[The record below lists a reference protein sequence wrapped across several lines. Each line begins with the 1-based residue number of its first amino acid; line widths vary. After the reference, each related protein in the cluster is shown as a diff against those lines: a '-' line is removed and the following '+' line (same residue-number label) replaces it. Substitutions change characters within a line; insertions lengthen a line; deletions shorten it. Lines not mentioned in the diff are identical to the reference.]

1 MQLPKALWALAGA
14 ALCCFLVLVIHAQF
28 LKEGNCPRRGPVPG
42 RCPRGTFGR
51 RGRRASPGS
60 LSATAGREPWRG
72 RSRAQPFGAHPRRGG
87 LGALEPPGAP
97 VLAEAAVPVPCPTRP
112 RWQRRSPALR
122 GPSVDGTRAPRWRA
136 PGGRRAGGPSRARA
150 RGLSAAH
157 RSPLCLLGRNQ
168 RPAGWGKGDV
178 AARVRSPLL
187 SQSMLKQA
195 ALGSH
200 SWDLV

>member
-28 LKEGNCPRRGPVPG
+28 LKEGNCPRRGLVPG
-42 RCPRGTFGR
+42 RCPRGTRAPRSARLLAPLRAGS
-51 RGRRASPGS
+51 RGADVP
-60 LSATAGREPWRG
+60 A
-72 RSRAQPFGAHPRRGG
+72 PFGAHPRRGG

-97 VLAEAAVPVPCPTRP
+97 ALAEAAVLGPCPTRP

-136 PGGRRAGGPSRARA
+136 RAGAGLEEWQEPGQEACVQCTGPH
-150 RGLSAAH
+150 SAFW
-157 RSPLCLLGRNQ
+157 GGIE
-168 RPAGWGKGDV
+168 RPAGWGKGDL
-178 AARVRSPLL
+178 ATRVRSPLL
-187 SQSMLKQA
+187 SQSMLEQA
-195 ALGSH
+195 ALGSS